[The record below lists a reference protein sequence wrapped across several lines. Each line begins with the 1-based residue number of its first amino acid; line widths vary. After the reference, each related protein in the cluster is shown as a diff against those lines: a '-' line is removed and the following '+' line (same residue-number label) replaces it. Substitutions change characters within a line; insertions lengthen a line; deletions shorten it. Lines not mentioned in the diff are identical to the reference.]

1 MKFICLTEHLLRAV
15 LLAERFVGKNL
26 TLPVLGA
33 VLLEASGR
41 GLRVT
46 ATNLEHAV
54 QIAVPGDS
62 VQDGRVAI
70 PVKPLSSFLQSVS
83 EEKVSGEG
91 KQGSL
96 FVKTPFRETRIHGT
110 NAEDFPLLP
119 RIKKKNS
126 FSLAASL
133 LQNGIES
140 VIPAVSVSEFKPA
153 LTGVFFKTAGNALT
167 LAATDV
173 FRLAEKNIPLPE
185 GRAHGDCSFILPHR
199 VAHEVRR
206 AFGGD
211 PDADVCI
218 SLGDNQVLLEGES
231 VTILSR
237 TIDGLFPDYQG
248 IFPREFHTSSF
259 LKRNDILGA
268 VRGSS
273 VFASKLNEVTLSF
286 SKEKLG
292 IASSN
297 SEIGEY
303 RMETAASS
311 SGKDVAMSF
320 NYRYLLD
327 GVAVLHEEDIFF
339 GVTKDKA
346 LLRNKSDNS
355 FLYMLAPIHLS

>member
-1 MKFICLTEHLLRAV
+1 M
-15 LLAERFVGKNL
+15 
-26 TLPVLGA
+26 GA
-33 VLLEASGR
+33 ALLEASAR

-62 VQDGRVAI
+62 VEEGRVAI

-83 EEKVSGEG
+83 EERVSGEG
-91 KQGSL
+91 KQGAL
-96 FVKTPFRETRIHGT
+96 FIKTPFRETRIHGI
-110 NAEDFPLLP
+110 NADDFPLLP
-119 RIKKKNS
+119 RVKKEDS
-126 FSLAASL
+126 FSISSPA

-140 VIPAVSVSEFKPA
+140 VISAVSTSEFKPA
-153 LTGVFFKTAGNALT
+153 LTGVFFKIAGNTLT

-173 FRLAEKNIPLPE
+173 FRLAEKNIPLP
-185 GRAHGDCSFILPHR
+185 GGQTRGACSFILPHR

-211 PDADVCI
+211 HDGDVRV
-218 SLGDNQVLLEGES
+218 SLGDNQVLFEGES

-237 TIDGLFPDYQG
+237 TIDGLFPDYQA
-248 IFPREFHTSSF
+248 ILPREFHASSF
-259 LKRNDILGA
+259 LKRGDIMGA

-311 SGKDVAMSF
+311 SGKDAAMSF
-320 NYRYLLD
+320 NYKYLLD
-327 GVAVLHEEDIFF
+327 GITALHEEDVFF
-339 GVTKDKA
+339 GITKDKA
-346 LLRNKSDNS
+346 LLRNKSDNT